1 MGKKDVSAGAVLGA
15 AFLMATSAIGPG
27 FLTQTAV
34 FTEQLLTSFGFVIL
48 MSILLDIG
56 AQLNIWRI
64 ITMTRK
70 PGQEL
75 ADEVLP
81 GLGVVVTFLIVLGGF
96 AFNIGNIAGTGLAVN
111 VLTGLSPEWGAV
123 ISAAFAILIFL
134 SKDLGSKIDLT
145 AKILGGLMIL
155 LTAYVAVTTRPPVG
169 EALYRTF
176 VPAKVDFLAIVTL
189 VGGTVG
195 GYITF
200 AGGHRLLDAGIVGE
214 ENLPE
219 VTKSSLSGII
229 IAGLMRILLF
239 LAVLGVVAKGHTL
252 DPNNPPASAFK
263 IAAGTLG
270 YKLFGLV
277 LWAAAITSVIGS
289 AYTSMSFLKTYS
301 KKVRE
306 NYNIAIILFVLLSLA
321 VFVKFGK
328 PVKLLILAG
337 AFNGLILPIT
347 LTAMLLVLRKK
358 ELFGNYRHPVWLTI
372 FGVVVALAVG
382 YFGIVSF
389 KDQFLKLLS

>member
-1 MGKKDVSAGAVLGA
+1 MVKKGVSAGAVLGA

-64 ITMTRK
+64 ITMTKK

-75 ADEVLP
+75 ADQVLP
-81 GLGVVVTFLIVLGGF
+81 GLGVFITFLIVLGGF

-111 VLTGLSPEWGAV
+111 VLTGISPEWGAV

-155 LTAYVAVTTRPPVG
+155 LTAYVAVTTKPPVG

-200 AGGHRLLDAGIVGE
+200 AGGHMLLDAGVVGE
-214 ENLPE
+214 ENLAE
-219 VTKSSLSGII
+219 VTKSSVSGII
-229 IAGLMRILLF
+229 IAGLMRVLLF
-239 LAVLGVVAKGHTL
+239 LAVLGVVAKGHAL
-252 DPNNPPASAFK
+252 DPSNPPASAFK
-263 IAAGTLG
+263 IAAGTVG

-306 NYNIAIILFVLLSLA
+306 NYNIAIIVFVLLSLA
-321 VFVKFGK
+321 VFVTVGK

-337 AFNGLILPIT
+337 AFNGLILPVT

>member
-1 MGKKDVSAGAVLGA
+1 MSKKSAGAVLGA

-64 ITMTRK
+64 ITMTKK

-75 ADEVLP
+75 ADQVLP
-81 GLGVVVTFLIVLGGF
+81 GLGVFITFLIVLGGF
-96 AFNIGNIAGTGLAVN
+96 AFNIGNIAGTGMAVN
-111 VLTGLSPEWGAV
+111 VLTGISPKLGAV
-123 ISAAFAILIFL
+123 ISAVFAIIIFL

-145 AKILGGLMIL
+145 AKVLGGVMIL
-155 LTAYVAVTTRPPVG
+155 LTAYVAVTTAPPVG

-176 VPAKVDFLAIVTL
+176 IPAKIDFLAIVTL

-219 VTKSSLSGII
+219 VNKSSISGII

-239 LAVLGVVAKGHTL
+239 LAVLGVVAKGHAL

-263 IAAGTLG
+263 IAAGTVG

-289 AYTSMSFLKTYS
+289 AYTSMSFLKSYS

-306 NYNIAIILFVLLSLA
+306 NYNIAIIVFVLLSLA
-321 VFVKFGK
+321 VFVTIGK

-347 LTAMLLVLRKK
+347 LTAMLFVLRKK
-358 ELFGNYRHPVWLTI
+358 ELFGNYRHPVWLTV

-382 YFGIVSF
+382 YLGVTSF
-389 KDQFLKLLS
+389 KDQFIKLLG